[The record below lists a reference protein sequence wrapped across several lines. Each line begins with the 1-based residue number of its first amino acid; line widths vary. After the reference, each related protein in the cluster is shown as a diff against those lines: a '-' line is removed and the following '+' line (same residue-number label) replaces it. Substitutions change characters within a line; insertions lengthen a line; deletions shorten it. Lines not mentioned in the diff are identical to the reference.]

1 MPYLTA
7 YGALVDIGHLRA
19 DDVILVTAPA
29 SSVGLAAI
37 QVAIRLGASAIAV
50 TDDDAASERLLEA
63 GAAEVVNASH
73 GGLVDVVMSRMAGRG
88 ADITFDAVAGPGVQ
102 LLAAATK
109 QDGIS
114 SFMAPCPAKRH
125 HCRASIVCCRCSSGP
140 TPSLRSPA
148 IQSDSGEPRRSCR
161 AGSRQE
167 LWCRSSTGSSTCT
180 TSLRRTGGWKTGV
193 S

>member
-1 MPYLTA
+1 VGRAADSDPVAAAAAWMPYHTA

-109 QDGIS
+109 QDG
-114 SFMAPCPAKRH
+114 
-125 HCRASIVCCRCSSGP
+125 
-140 TPSLRSPA
+140 SLRSRLPV
-148 IQSDSGEPRRSCR
+148 RRSDTT
-161 AGSRQE
+161 AGP
-167 LWCRSSTGSSTCT
+167 RSYAA
-180 TSLRRTGGWKTGV
+180 GV
-193 S
+193 HQALHRL